1 MNRAGRGVPSVLTLS
16 PRPMTRLS
24 PRTLRSAVALALGL
38 GAAWAA
44 AAQPAALDARLDR
57 LSERLSLTA
66 EQAAALDAIAAR
78 QDAAGPGALWA
89 VAAEVRQVLTADQ
102 IAQLRQA
109 RRARRGGRM
118 SPGRNAQGRAHRG
131 ETRRDRRA
139 EAPAGAQRDALR
151 AIRDDARARRQSLV
165 DRLRAGEITDAAFA
179 DEMRALR
186 ADVARRVA
194 AARPDGAER
203 GSNREARRQAARAAR
218 EAALGLTA
226 DQRARL
232 LALRLDAVREAPER
246 PDLRP
251 YLDADG
257 RLDREAYRDAAEARR
272 RAHREAAQARRQ
284 RAADVLTA
292 DQRDLVTVYGALAAG
307 RRMGGRR

>member
-1 MNRAGRGVPSVLTLS
+1 
-16 PRPMTRLS
+16 MTRLS

-38 GAAWAA
+38 GVAWAA
-44 AAQPAALDARLDR
+44 AAQPTALDARLDR

-102 IAQLRQA
+102 IAQLRQVRGA
-109 RRARRGGRM
+109 RVGSGRTTMGRGQRPARGPRSARD
-118 SPGRNAQGRAHRG
+118 RRG
-131 ETRRDRRA
+131 ETRGDRRA

-151 AIRDDARARRQSLV
+151 AIRDDALRARRQSLV

-179 DEMRALR
+179 DEVRALR